1 MVKQALLVVIL
12 NWWDSPEEQAVFSML
27 VLAIYAAAAAWIR
40 PDTDL
45 LVNRTELAGVGISGF
60 AVALGL
66 SFTANNRKSSTS
78 LKFGPDTR
86 YLLYFV
92 VAQLIFLA
100 GAIRATA
107 INVSAVRARKSVETR
122 VKALHLA
129 VVKTRR
135 HGRLLNEASQRQMEL
150 SFSDSGDSSVRFRSA
165 DSSIKGRIR
174 RQVGRHVR
182 RMSPL
187 KRSKSLSAAQAQQ
200 LAGHGREIEET
211 EGRLEVLHTFRGPP
225 LKAFLRARDSSDV
238 RALLAFVALE
248 RRMGPTV
255 ADDSSVGNYS
265 RQHEARFFHEL
276 AQAMPGLL
284 DYVINTDRARRL
296 ALSAVIC
303 DVMAF
308 DGHRRAAGARP
319 VASLLIEPVDVPSV
333 LHYSLTAS
341 VHDMNSLRV
350 VIDGMIDASPRIR
363 AQVGAVRARTRLAVR
378 LQRAWRRRRGA
389 VQVAPV

>member
-1 MVKQALLVVIL
+1 
-12 NWWDSPEEQAVFSML
+12 
-27 VLAIYAAAAAWIR
+27 
-40 PDTDL
+40 
-45 LVNRTELAGVGISGF
+45 
-60 AVALGL
+60 
-66 SFTANNRKSSTS
+66 
-78 LKFGPDTR
+78 
-86 YLLYFV
+86 
-92 VAQLIFLA
+92 
-100 GAIRATA
+100 
-107 INVSAVRARKSVETR
+107 
-122 VKALHLA
+122 
-129 VVKTRR
+129 
-135 HGRLLNEASQRQMEL
+135 
-150 SFSDSGDSSVRFRSA
+150 
-165 DSSIKGRIR
+165 
-174 RQVGRHVR
+174 
-182 RMSPL
+182 
-187 KRSKSLSAAQAQQ
+187 
-200 LAGHGREIEET
+200 
-211 EGRLEVLHTFRGPP
+211 
-225 LKAFLRARDSSDV
+225 
-238 RALLAFVALE
+238 
-248 RRMGPTV
+248 MGPTV

-308 DGHRRAAGARP
+308 DGHRRAARARP